1 MLMIM
6 IITDELRV
14 HFQTTVVYILPFL
27 HQASTAYNIAP
38 VNTETTIIPN
48 TPNPA
53 LLTCGT
59 TSPAAAPAL
68 PLAPAPAVPLLL
80 APVPL
85 AVELAPPVG
94 VPVAVAVLL
103 LLQKISRGAIP
114 LSMKQLCRSD
124 TDCWTDRQ

>member
-1 MLMIM
+1 MLWYICLTTFCRDPIPDALVSSGLAVLQ
-6 IITDELRV
+6 II
-14 HFQTTVVYILPFL
+14 
-27 HQASTAYNIAP
+27 AYNMAP
-38 VNTETTIIPN
+38 ARTETTIIPI

-68 PLAPAPAVPLLL
+68 PLAPALAVPLLL
-80 APVPL
+80 PLVPL

-103 LLQKISRGAIP
+103 LLQKISPGVMP
-114 LSMKQLCRSD
+114 LLIKQLCRSD
-124 TDCWTDRQ
+124 TLCWTDRQ